1 MNQPLQSEIK
11 SYSNQDIDE
20 RINWY
25 SPAAIAYNQTRPKYP
40 KQLISEVVELA
51 QLSPTS
57 RILEIGC
64 GPATATVSFAEL
76 GFSMLCLEPNPDFY
90 VLAQKNCQSYPN
102 VEIQNTT
109 FEAWIPESQKFDAVI
124 AATSFLWIP
133 PEIGYPKVAE
143 ILKKDGHL
151 ILLWNKELQ
160 PDYEVWRS
168 LSEIYLAH
176 APRLYRYEDLQ
187 TQLEILKKLGQTAMD
202 YSERFQNHCSGHIEC
217 ELTYTTEQYL
227 MLLQTYSPYLKL
239 DAQVR
244 SILFEQLKTLID
256 SNYEGI
262 LKLSYLSA
270 FDIYSQFEGNK
281 IQA

>member
-1 MNQPLQSEIK
+1 MDNQTLQKEIRR
-11 SYSNQDIDE
+11 YSSRNLDE
-20 RINWY
+20 RKNWY
-25 SPAAIAYNQTRPKYP
+25 SPAAIAYDQTRPKYP
-40 KQLISEVVELA
+40 AQLISQVVELA
-51 QLSPTS
+51 QLSPSS

-90 VLAQKNCQSYPN
+90 DLAQKNCQPFPN
-102 VEIQNTT
+102 VEIQNTA
-109 FEAWIPESQKFDAVI
+109 FEEWMPESQKFDAVI
-124 AATSFLWIP
+124 AASSFHWIS

-160 PDYEVWRS
+160 PDDEVRRS

-176 APRLYRYEDLQ
+176 APHLNRYEDFQ
-187 TQLEILKKLGQTAMD
+187 TQLQILKVLGETVID
-202 YSERFQNHCSGHIEC
+202 SGRFQNHLSGHIEC
-217 ELTYTTEQYL
+217 ELTYTTAQYL

-239 DAQVR
+239 DPQVR
-244 SILFEQLKTLID
+244 LILFEQLKTFIN

-262 LKLSYLSA
+262 LKLHYLSA
-270 FDIYSQFEGNK
+270 FDIYS
-281 IQA
+281 